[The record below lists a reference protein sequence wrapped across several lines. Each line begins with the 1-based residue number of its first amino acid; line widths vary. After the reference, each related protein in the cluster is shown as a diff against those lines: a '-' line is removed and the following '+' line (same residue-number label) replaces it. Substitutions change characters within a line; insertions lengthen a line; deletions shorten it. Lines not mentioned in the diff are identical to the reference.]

1 MTPASDALLTR
12 LREERDRWNTWA
24 NEPETTTPT
33 RYMAMARRD
42 LLDMLLQTIP
52 ADIEAI
58 EKDAVDGA
66 DAEAEQLERVLGW

>member
-1 MTPASDALLTR
+1 MTPASAALLTR
-12 LREERDRWNTWA
+12 LREQRDQWNAWA
-24 NEPETTTPT
+24 NEPDTTTPT

-42 LLDMLLQTIP
+42 LLDSLLQRLP
-52 ADIEAI
+52 NDLEDI

>member
-1 MTPASDALLTR
+1 MTPAAAALLIR
-12 LREERDRWNTWA
+12 LQTERARWHEWA
-24 NEPETTTPT
+24 TEDEATTPT

-42 LLDMLLQTIP
+42 LLDSLLQTLP

-66 DAEAEQLERVLGW
+66 DAEAEALERALGW